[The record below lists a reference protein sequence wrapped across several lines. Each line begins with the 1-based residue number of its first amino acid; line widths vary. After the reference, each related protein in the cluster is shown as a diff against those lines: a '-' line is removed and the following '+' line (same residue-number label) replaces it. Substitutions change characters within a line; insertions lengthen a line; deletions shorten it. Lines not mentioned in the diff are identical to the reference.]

1 MSRKIVKSEA
11 EWRQELTEEQ
21 YYVTRQKGTERAF
34 TGELCDNKEQGV
46 YRCVCCGS
54 ELFSS
59 ADQVRFAVRLAQLLA
74 ARRTRQGRRG
84 ARHQP
89 RHGAHR
95 SAVQPVRRPP
105 RPRLPRRPPA
115 DRPALLHEL
124 SVTQI
129 RARAGRR
136 KLLNDERYLQIVLK
150 RIRVSA
156 EYRPKFGRG
165 REDKGLSLDEFQ
177 ALYGSDPFYSWFG
190 LDNPLM
196 YAAHKAAGGMT
207 SVYRQIGIG
216 CEELVRTI
224 LQDCLGLS
232 VEDANWSYELP
243 TSAGKTRKLHLD
255 GRVILDKIGDE
266 ASRRRFHQW
275 MKDSASLVNVDPD
288 VSATLKGTVFEIR
301 QGYKSK
307 DSKRQNADIV
317 NAANAY
323 VQAYLPC
330 ALILSTQIDS
340 DILLRYRARKW
351 SILTGVIGASDPLSS
366 TYDFLQE
373 VVGYDLAGFFSRN
386 QDTLKG
392 EIDSILGKLLEPSP

>member
-1 MSRKIVKSEA
+1 M
-11 EWRQELTEEQ
+11 
-21 YYVTRQKGTERAF
+21 
-34 TGELCDNKEQGV
+34 
-46 YRCVCCGS
+46 
-54 ELFSS
+54 
-59 ADQVRFAVRLAQLLA
+59 
-74 ARRTRQGRRG
+74 
-84 ARHQP
+84 
-89 RHGAHR
+89 
-95 SAVQPVRRPP
+95 
-105 RPRLPRRPPA
+105 
-115 DRPALLHEL
+115 
-124 SVTQI
+124 
-129 RARAGRR
+129 
-136 KLLNDERYLQIVLK
+136 NDKKYLQIVLK

-165 REDKGLSLDEFQ
+165 SEDKGLSLDEFQ

-232 VEDANWSYELP
+232 AEDANWSYELP
-243 TSAGKTRKLHLD
+243 TSDGKMRKLHLD
-255 GRVILDKIGDE
+255 GRVILDKIGDKD
-266 ASRRRFHQW
+266 SRGRFHQW
-275 MKDSASLVNVDPD
+275 MKDSANLVNVDSD

-307 DSKRQNADIV
+307 DSKRQNADIA

-323 VQAYLPC
+323 ARAYLPC

-340 DILLRYRARKW
+340 DVQLRYRAQKW
-351 SILTGVIGASDPLSS
+351 SILTGVIGTSDPLSS

-386 QDTLKG
+386 QDTLKS

>member
-1 MSRKIVKSEA
+1 MND
-11 EWRQELTEEQ
+11 EQ
-21 YYVTRQKGTERAF
+21 YLR
-34 TGELCDNKEQGV
+34 
-46 YRCVCCGS
+46 
-54 ELFSS
+54 
-59 ADQVRFAVRLAQLLA
+59 
-74 ARRTRQGRRG
+74 
-84 ARHQP
+84 
-89 RHGAHR
+89 
-95 SAVQPVRRPP
+95 
-105 RPRLPRRPPA
+105 
-115 DRPALLHEL
+115 
-124 SVTQI
+124 
-129 RARAGRR
+129 
-136 KLLNDERYLQIVLK
+136 IVLK

-156 EYRPKFGRG
+156 KYRPKFGRG
-165 REDKGLSLDEFQ
+165 SQDKGLSLDEFQ
-177 ALYGSDPFYSWFG
+177 VLYGSDPFYSWFG

-207 SVYRQIGIG
+207 SIYRQIGIG

-243 TSAGKTRKLHLD
+243 TSGGKTRKLHLD

-266 ASRRRFHQW
+266 DSRGRFHQW
-275 MKDSASLVNVDPD
+275 MKDSANLVNVDSD

-317 NAANAY
+317 NATNAY

-330 ALILSTQIDS
+330 ALVLSTQIDS
-340 DILLRYRARKW
+340 DILLRYRDRKW
-351 SILTGVIGASDPLSS
+351 AILTGVIGTSDPLSS

-386 QDTLKG
+386 QDTLKS
-392 EIDSILGKLLEPSP
+392 EIDSMLGKLLEPSP